1 MAQETPTGITTLA
14 RILLLLA
21 IGFVIWLLFRN
32 FFKAQVKDAS
42 APGPADI
49 EDMVACTRCG
59 VNMPRSESVTS
70 GSEVTCR
77 DPASCKHAR

>member
-1 MAQETPTGITTLA
+1 MGQEKPTGITSLA

-21 IGFVIWLLFRN
+21 IGFAIWLLFRG
-32 FFKAQVKDAS
+32 FFRAQVKDAEE
-42 APGPADI
+42 PGPADI